1 MIDQRANASSACD
14 AESIRHR
21 LLERGVRPTTH
32 REAIYRA
39 MKCAGSHP
47 TADELFRAV
56 RKDYAGISLATVYNT
71 LDLFTRTGLCRK
83 LTSAACAVT
92 APNEKTPRS
101 AKSQGAGVAAIRYDA
116 EVHDHAHFVTNEGRI
131 IDLPTEISGRF
142 LSTVSDELIRMI
154 ERHTG
159 RSVGRISIEVFET
172 PPNVVDVGTRGTAVP
187 RD

>member
-1 MIDQRANASSACD
+1 MIDHRANASSACD

-21 LLERGVRPTTH
+21 LQERGVRPTTH
-32 REAIYRA
+32 RAAIYRA

-47 TADELFRAV
+47 TADELFKAV
-56 RKDYAGISLATVYNT
+56 RKDHARISLATVYNT

-83 LTSAACAVT
+83 LTSAACAVM
-92 APNEKTPRS
+92 APNEKALRS
-101 AKSQGAGVAAIRYDA
+101 AKSQAAGVAAIRYDA
-116 EVHDHAHFVTNEGRI
+116 EVHDHAHFVTNGGCI
-131 IDLPTEISGRF
+131 IDLPTEIGGCFFAS
-142 LSTVSDELIRMI
+142 VSEELIRMI

-172 PPNVVDVGTRGTAVP
+172 PPNVVDVGTRYTAVP